1 MGRVVKVVSQ
11 AKEKNMSKRVAIIT
25 DAVEHLG
32 PDLARKLA
40 QRSHNLVLGGA
51 SDELASELREL
62 GAEVEVVAEVKNGQ
76 DLIRV
81 DAVPSLIARAISAF
95 GGFNAAFIRPG
106 THVMGDMFSATA
118 EDMQAAFEGN
128 MLSTFHALNALVPAL
143 IEQGKGGQI
152 LVCSSATAIKPY
164 TGGYAYTATRAGA
177 IMLVRTA
184 AQSAAPH
191 GITINGIGTMFLN
204 YAGFLDNSGCRD
216 PEILER
222 TLGNIPV
229 GRLGEPHEPAHIAAA
244 MLDGESN
251 FINGEF
257 ISVSGGWTS
266 T

>member
-1 MGRVVKVVSQ
+1 
-11 AKEKNMSKRVAIIT
+11 MSKRVAIIT

-32 PDLARKLA
+32 PELAKKLA
-40 QRSHNLVLGGA
+40 QRNHNLVLGGA
-51 SDELASELREL
+51 SDELAGELREL
-62 GAEVEVVAEVKNGQ
+62 GAQVEVVSEVKDGQ
-76 DLIRV
+76 DLVRP
-81 DAVPSLIARAISAF
+81 DAVPSLIARANGAF

-106 THVMGDMFSATA
+106 AHVMGDMFATTG

-152 LVCSSATAIKPY
+152 LICSSATAIKPY
-164 TGGYAYTATRAGA
+164 TGAYAYNATRAGA
-177 IMLVRTA
+177 VMLLRTA

-191 GITINGIGTMFLN
+191 GIAINGIGTMFLN
-204 YAGFLDNSGCRD
+204 YPGFLDNTGCRD
-216 PEILER
+216 PEVLER
-222 TLGNIPV
+222 TLGNIPLA
-229 GRLGEPHEPAHIAAA
+229 RLGEPEEPAHIAAA

-251 FINGEF
+251 YITGEF

>member
-1 MGRVVKVVSQ
+1 MT
-11 AKEKNMSKRVAIIT
+11 KRVAIIT

-40 QRSHNLVLGGA
+40 QRDHNLVLGGA
-51 SDELASELREL
+51 SEALAAELREM
-62 GAEVEVVAEVKNGQ
+62 GAEVEVVAEVSDGQ
-76 DLIRV
+76 DLVRA
-81 DAVPSLIARAISAF
+81 DAVPSLIDRAESAF
-95 GGFNAAFIRPG
+95 GGFSAAFIRPG
-106 THVMGDMFSATA
+106 AHVMGDMFSTTA

-143 IEQGKGGQI
+143 VEQGKGGQI
-152 LVCSSATAIKPY
+152 LICSSATAVKPY
-164 TGGYAYTATRAGA
+164 TGAYAYTATRAGA

-204 YAGFLDNSGCRD
+204 YPGFLDNTGCRD
-216 PEILER
+216 PQILER
-222 TLGNIPV
+222 TVGNIPL
-229 GRLGEPHEPAHIAAA
+229 GRLGEPDEVAHIAAA
-244 MLDGESN
+244 MLDGLSN
-251 FINGEF
+251 YITGEF